1 MELFII
7 GLDRTNATTN
17 MPRHCLV
24 TISDPEFSIG
34 TQVMLHSF
42 FKYNPGFDGDVV
54 VIFESLPE
62 GDRARIQS
70 VCNAKFVAP
79 DPRLL
84 EAVMRLKGIESRLE
98 GIYRRLFSLEAFR
111 LTDYERVVYLDS
123 DMYCAGD
130 LSGLFAAEAPLL
142 ACPDGFTYA
151 EQIEA
156 RLEQRAERPRERYG
170 REFAQTFNAGV
181 LSLGPP
187 VLSESTY
194 LELLAWLQPEQ
205 WKTLGP
211 GKFTD
216 QMLLNVHFDGEFNA
230 LPAVYNYMI
239 FLEEYQ
245 KLCEPVSFLDARIVH
260 FAGALKPWF
269 EYDPGV
275 LAERAPQFIKF
286 FSAWRELLNEVGGAP
301 EFATVQARYRA
312 QQEWIRQ
319 YNQKTIKPIGRLD

>member
-1 MELFII
+1 
-7 GLDRTNATTN
+7 

-24 TISDPEFSIG
+24 TISDPAFSIG
-34 TQVMLHSF
+34 TQVMLYSF

-54 VIFESLPE
+54 VVCDALPDAHRE
-62 GDRARIQS
+62 RILS
-70 VCNAKFVAP
+70 VCDARFVSP

-84 EAVMRLKGIESRLE
+84 EAVLRLKGIESRLE

-111 LTDYERVVYLDS
+111 LADYERVVYLDS
-123 DMYCAGD
+123 DIYCAGD
-130 LSGLFAAEAPLL
+130 LSRLFSEDEPLL

-170 REFAQTFNAGV
+170 RDFSRTFNAGV
-181 LSLGPP
+181 LSIGAPLLG
-187 VLSESTY
+187 EHTY
-194 LELLAWLQPEQ
+194 MELLAWLEPGQ

-216 QMLLNVHFDGEFNA
+216 QMLLNVHFDGQFGA
-230 LPAVYNYMI
+230 LPAAYNYMI
-239 FLEEYQ
+239 FLEAYQ
-245 KLCEPVSFLDARIVH
+245 KLCEPVSFLDARVVH

-269 EYDPGV
+269 EYDTDL
-275 LAERAPQFIKF
+275 LAQRAPQFIKF
-286 FSAWRELLNEVGGAP
+286 FSAWRELLDESGGVAGA
-301 EFATVQARYRA
+301 ETARARYQA

-319 YNQKTIKPIGRLD
+319 YNEQPIKPVGRLD